1 MKKDNGKNW
10 FFKKSVARAEAIKKA
25 KSPGANNKF
34 GEYIETGATDKKE
47 EKK

>member
-1 MKKDNGKNW
+1 MRKDNGKNW
-10 FFKKSVARAEAIKKA
+10 FFKKSMAYAEAKKKA

-34 GEYIETGATDKKE
+34 GEYIETGANKRE

>member
-1 MKKDNGKNW
+1 MRKDNGMNW
-10 FFKKSVARAEAIKKA
+10 FFKKSMAYAEAKKKA